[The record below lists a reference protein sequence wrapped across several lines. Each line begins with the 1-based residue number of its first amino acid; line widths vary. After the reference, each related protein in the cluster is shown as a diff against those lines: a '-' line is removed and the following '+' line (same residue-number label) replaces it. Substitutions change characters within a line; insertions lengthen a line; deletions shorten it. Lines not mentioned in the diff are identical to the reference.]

1 MKKRIARGA
10 WNIGKD
16 KAAMSLSK
24 EKVESYEAAFQ
35 IQATTGIQDIDEL
48 VEKFIKA
55 EDKNFTLFSRV
66 NKLAAEADGL
76 EQSISN

>member
-24 EKVESYEAAFQ
+24 DKVESYEAAFSK
-35 IQATTGIQDIDEL
+35 IQAATGIQDIDEL

-66 NKLAAEADGL
+66 NKLAAEAIA
-76 EQSISN
+76 QTKQ